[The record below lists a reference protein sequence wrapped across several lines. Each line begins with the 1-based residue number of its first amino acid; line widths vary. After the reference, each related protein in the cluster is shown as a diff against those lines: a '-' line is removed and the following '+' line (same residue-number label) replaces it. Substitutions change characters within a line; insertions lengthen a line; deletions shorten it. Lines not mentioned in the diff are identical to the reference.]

1 MKKLLQEQVKV
12 ALKAGKKI
20 ELQTLRALLAAMQY
34 EEMQQGKEELT
45 EIENVAILK
54 NEIKKRKE
62 SLEYAEKAE
71 REDQKADLL
80 TEISALEAF
89 LPQQLSAEQ
98 IEKILSDIKSATP
111 SANMGLAMK
120 ELKDKYTG
128 QYDGKLA
135 SDLAK
140 KVFS

>member
-34 EEMQQGKEELT
+34 EEMQQGKDDLT

-62 SLEYAEKAE
+62 SLEYAEKAG

-80 TEISALEAF
+80 TEITALEAF

-111 SANMGLAMK
+111 GANMGLAMK